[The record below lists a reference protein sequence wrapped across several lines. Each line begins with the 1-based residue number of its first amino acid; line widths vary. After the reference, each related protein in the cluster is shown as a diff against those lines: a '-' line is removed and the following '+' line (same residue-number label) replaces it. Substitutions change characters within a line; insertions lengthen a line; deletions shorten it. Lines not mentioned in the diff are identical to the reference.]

1 MDPNATDPLEQQQSL
16 EELAGAVVDVAP
28 EGWRQLTYVA
38 CRVGAYAQDLLVFR
52 AADEKVYQLPVP
64 DGVYAP
70 VEKLKKGLYAPGKGT
85 GAWLTMTVS
94 VHESMKCR
102 VNYEYDS
109 EPDPRFTVNARAY
122 LQELERFP
130 REKEHT
136 PEWMWHKIQEAR
148 GIDTGPIIAE
158 FGQELVRACQERGA
172 RVEYLPPTGLRL
184 YLPGQATTQ
193 EIDLADTFDQAVLHG
208 PKERGEL
215 ADRFAAFVANRID
228 RQNPQ
233 MQGPAP
239 EDTVGGALTAA
250 FAALGAQVFFQDP
263 NTLVMPIPGGDR
275 ASTDISGFRSALKD
289 ATSEQIQEHASGFAR
304 AAIQQL
310 ADAPEQ
316 PSADTGDTGRLRVR
330 LYPVTAFP
338 EEAWEQLVVREF
350 APGLRQVVV
359 VDSPESLQPL
369 TRKALEDTGRPVE
382 EVFTE
387 AIGGT
392 LQEPV
397 DVSGHDVQGTQVVHV
412 GGQHPYVAGQ
422 VHALNRHLGQVPHG
436 ALVCFPVPE
445 VILAHPLGQGHP
457 VAAMRALQEL
467 AQRFASDAD
476 KPISAQLFWWHP
488 GSASLARE
496 DLPDLRPVGLETD
509 QESGRET
516 LHVFDDEF
524 GPLFQSLVQGG

>member
-1 MDPNATDPLEQQQSL
+1 RVCSSDRGRRTRFGYALSPGGATKDTVFSFRQEADLTVDPNATDPLEQQQSL

-136 PEWMWHKIQEAR
+136 PEWMWRQIQEAR
-148 GIDTGPIIAE
+148 GIDTGPVLAA
-158 FGQELVRACQERGA
+158 FGQELVRPCQERGA

-310 ADAPEQ
+310 A
-316 PSADTGDTGRLRVR
+316 
-330 LYPVTAFP
+330 
-338 EEAWEQLVVREF
+338 
-350 APGLRQVVV
+350 
-359 VDSPESLQPL
+359 
-369 TRKALEDTGRPVE
+369 
-382 EVFTE
+382 
-387 AIGGT
+387 
-392 LQEPV
+392 
-397 DVSGHDVQGTQVVHV
+397 
-412 GGQHPYVAGQ
+412 
-422 VHALNRHLGQVPHG
+422 
-436 ALVCFPVPE
+436 
-445 VILAHPLGQGHP
+445 
-457 VAAMRALQEL
+457 
-467 AQRFASDAD
+467 
-476 KPISAQLFWWHP
+476 
-488 GSASLARE
+488 
-496 DLPDLRPVGLETD
+496 
-509 QESGRET
+509 
-516 LHVFDDEF
+516 
-524 GPLFQSLVQGG
+524 